1 MAKKGKHR
9 NRKQKVSA
17 RKSKTPVIWI
27 VFALSVLI
35 LVLAVSGKIPFTNS
49 QKKDGKSFHVKGG
62 ETRPVIDPSMFTGL
76 TRAAYA
82 AARENPKVLDQVY
95 CYCNCSEPPFYHKSL
110 LSCFTGNHG
119 AS

>member
-17 RKSKTPVIWI
+17 RKSKIPVIWI

-82 AARENPKVLDQVY
+82 AARENPEVLDQVY

-119 AS
+119 AG